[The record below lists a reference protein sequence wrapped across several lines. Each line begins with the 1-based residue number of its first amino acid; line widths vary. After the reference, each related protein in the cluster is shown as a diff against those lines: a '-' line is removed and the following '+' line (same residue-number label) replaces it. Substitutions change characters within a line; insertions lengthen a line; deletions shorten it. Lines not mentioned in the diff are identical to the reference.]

1 MFFLRRRCCVLFLDS
16 KVCWGGFFT
25 FFVIIKEH
33 HLVFCC
39 VFVYSPLSLSLFLS
53 FSLSFSLFFS
63 LSTNLC
69 LFFLTPSRNSG
80 GGGEGKKIKKKGQK
94 NLPLSS
100 LFFSIAERESAP
112 APRELAV
119 GFLRRR
125 RRRRRDRL
133 LLDRPL
139 FFSSSFFC
147 TPPRELILAFKPTMY
162 KEQTTLCVVY
172 KLPRM

>member
-1 MFFLRRRCCVLFLDS
+1 MKL
-16 KVCWGGFFT
+16 
-25 FFVIIKEH
+25 I
-33 HLVFCC
+33 
-39 VFVYSPLSLSLFLS
+39 
-53 FSLSFSLFFS
+53 
-63 LSTNLC
+63 
-69 LFFLTPSRNSG
+69 G
-80 GGGEGKKIKKKGQK
+80 GGGGGGKKIKKKGK
-94 NLPLSS
+94 KICPSPLFCF
-100 LFFSIAERESAP
+100 LDRGKREFSITTTTSGTSQKESAP

-119 GFLRRR
+119 GFLLRRR